1 MLTCGDEGT
10 ILSCSFI
17 NFPDMKVVYASE
29 VFEMGRQWKD
39 KRLIYDTVKNMQ
51 PNQDGNQ
58 PLIAI
63 TLNVHVIKG
72 EAE

>member
-1 MLTCGDEGT
+1 
-10 ILSCSFI
+10 
-17 NFPDMKVVYASE
+17 MKVVYASE